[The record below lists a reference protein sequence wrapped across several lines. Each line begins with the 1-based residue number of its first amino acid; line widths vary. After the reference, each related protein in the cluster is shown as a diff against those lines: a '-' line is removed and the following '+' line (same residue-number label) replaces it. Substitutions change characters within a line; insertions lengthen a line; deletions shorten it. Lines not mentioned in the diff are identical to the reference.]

1 MLSHL
6 QEKHDTIMEL
16 YQDNC
21 NSVMSLQTLLRD
33 EVLPH
38 LRDELDLDEPTSQQA
53 LKWIADQGSI
63 FRMLK
68 KHKYNFND
76 TRTVLERTLRWRISY
91 LAPLFQA
98 THDCDRRFIRCLPDP
113 VCDIFGHPVILLQ
126 LGLLT
131 DASNETKNEIF
142 RVHEEMRQRL
152 CFEQESRTTLQ
163 YVMFVDSKDASIR
176 SVAVELISWFIREV
190 ASRFP
195 GMCAAVFVMNHSW
208 SYGVYNIIKRLLPAN
223 VMARIHFPI
232 DTELLACF
240 DKQYL
245 PDEYG
250 GQLHLASLD
259 ANVSSYALSLSMDSP
274 PSSPPN
280 VPLPIPT
287 TLNVNLTNFLP
298 SMSSLNPYF
307 GYPVVSNPGSSIPY
321 LRNGRRRKRDLA
333 RTLAKL
339 WLMKLKRLTDKTWLW
354 IIMTV
359 VLWAVGIRDHE

>member
-6 QEKHDTIMEL
+6 QEKHDTIREL
-16 YQDNC
+16 YQDHY
-21 NSVMSLQTLLRD
+21 NSVISLQTLLRD

-38 LRDELDLDEPTSQQA
+38 LKDELVLDEPTSQQA

-68 KHKYNFND
+68 KLKYNLND
-76 TRTVLERTLRWRISY
+76 TRIVLERTLRWRISY
-91 LAPLFQA
+91 LASLLQA
-98 THDCDRRFIRCLPDP
+98 AHDRDRTFIRCLPEP
-113 VCDIFGHPVILLQ
+113 VRDIFGQPVILLQ

-131 DASNETKNEIF
+131 DASNETKNEIL

-152 CFEQESRTTLQ
+152 YFEPESTTTLQ

-190 ASRFP
+190 APRFP
-195 GMCAAVFVMNHSW
+195 GMCAAVFVMNYSW

-223 VMARIHFPI
+223 VLARIHFPI

-240 DKQYL
+240 DKRYL
-245 PDEYG
+245 PEEYG
-250 GQLHLASLD
+250 GQLHLVSSD
-259 ANVSSYALSLSMDSP
+259 ANTSSEAPSLSMDSR

-298 SMSSLNPYF
+298 PMSSLNPYF
-307 GYPVVSNPGSSIPY
+307 GYPVVSNPDSSIPY
-321 LRNGRRRKRDLA
+321 LRNGRRRKRDLV
-333 RTLAKL
+333 RTLARL
-339 WLMKLKRLTDKTWLW
+339 WLVKLKRLTDKTWLW

-359 VLWAVGIRDHE
+359 LLWAVGLRDGK